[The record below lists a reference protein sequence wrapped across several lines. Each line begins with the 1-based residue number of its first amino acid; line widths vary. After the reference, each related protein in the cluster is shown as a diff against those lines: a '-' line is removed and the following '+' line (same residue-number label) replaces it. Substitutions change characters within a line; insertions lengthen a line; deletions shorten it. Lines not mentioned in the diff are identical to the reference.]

1 MVCGSMAGSWLHR
14 DATQALS
21 RLISPIQSSAFLA
34 RTLFSQM
41 PGTVLS
47 A

>member
-1 MVCGSMAGSWLHR
+1 MVCGATSGSWLHR
-14 DATQALS
+14 DAAQAAS
-21 RLISPIQSSAFLA
+21 RLISLIQSSAFLA